1 MHRLPSLSTSPMA
14 CSCRPCTY
22 CLLHSP
28 PGDGQV
34 AACMKPMVGGEFFAA
49 DLPQW
54 MSLQEVLGVSK
65 VLDGDVM
72 KEDNG

>member
-1 MHRLPSLSTSPMA
+1 
-14 CSCRPCTY
+14 
-22 CLLHSP
+22 
-28 PGDGQV
+28 
-34 AACMKPMVGGEFFAA
+34 MKPMVGGEFFAA